1 MQLELFFFTLHV
13 FQFFYLRINKLNV
26 HNNTISI
33 SSFQTGLKDLFRS
46 TSFYFKSKVIEGS
59 NKRKNIYFF
68 IFGYFF
74 SKCTFG
80 KLCCFFRL
88 VDIQSTQF
96 VQWQYAF
103 ITFTFSMKHFSRMT
117 MVTKLFRLV
126 TCCEE
131 LSPINT
137 HDISTEWFC
146 RITWHIK
153 YISQPAEDVL
163 TPH

>member
-26 HNNTISI
+26 RNNIIDI
-33 SSFQTGLKDLFRS
+33 SSFQTGLKDLFRP
-46 TSFYFKSKVIEGS
+46 TGFYFKSKVIEGS

-68 IFGYFF
+68 IFGHFF
-74 SKCTFG
+74 SKCTFA

-96 VQWQYAF
+96 FNGSSHFNIHVFDEAFFQNAYGHQTFQGGDMLRGALTHKYAWYLNEVVLWVHPANK
-103 ITFTFSMKHFSRMT
+103 IH
-117 MVTKLFRLV
+117 
-126 TCCEE
+126 
-131 LSPINT
+131 
-137 HDISTEWFC
+137 IST
-146 RITWHIK
+146 
-153 YISQPAEDVL
+153 AEDVS